1 MKNKKDESE
10 ELYRSIDKGIL
21 DYVKLLRENGV
32 ETYESCEGGN
42 GHAFFE
48 PTVRFHGSRAEGF
61 RALSVALQSDLRVAE
76 LKRIWVIN
84 DGEPTGAW
92 WEMTFTPTKEKD

>member
-1 MKNKKDESE
+1 MEQKNE
-10 ELYRSIDKGIL
+10 ELYQNIDKGIL

-42 GHAFFE
+42 GHAYFE
-48 PTVRFHGSRAEGF
+48 PTVRFHGERAEGF
-61 RALSVALQSDLRVAE
+61 RALSVAMTNGLNVRE
-76 LKRIWVIN
+76 LKRVWVVN

-92 WEMTFTPTKEKD
+92 WEMTFTPTKEIK